1 MSMRRNSQIALLSLS
16 LSLSA
21 ISLGLPAVA
30 QAPAGG
36 AALPPR
42 SVTLGQ
48 AEKGPLPFSV
58 NVIGTVLPVASVA
71 IRTRVD
77 AQIEKIL
84 VEDGAPVK
92 AGDVLIKLD
101 SRAVEAQLKQAQ
113 AQLDKDKAL
122 NEQAQRDVARYAEL
136 IKKQSTTQLNYDNA
150 RTALASSKAAMAGDE
165 AAIENLKVQLSYYI
179 LTAPISGRVGAVS
192 LKVGNIARS
201 GDNTTTGTLVTVNQI
216 SPIYVTFS
224 VPQRLLPDM
233 RAALKTKTAIA
244 SAKPQGLT
252 TASKGQLALLDNA
265 IDPNTGTLMA
275 RALFENADE
284 NLWPGQLV
292 DMRITLRTDESVI
305 SVPRQAVQSGQKGN
319 FVFIVENG
327 VARMRPIT
335 VARDQDDRSVIA
347 TGLAGTETLVLDG
360 ANLLS
365 DGNRVENR
373 AAPPKKGDI

>member
-1 MSMRRNSQIALLSLS
+1 MSMRRNSQIALLG

-21 ISLGLPAVA
+21 ISLGLPALA
-30 QAPAGG
+30 QAPAG
-36 AALPPR
+36 APSPPPR
-42 SVTLGQ
+42 SVTLGEAQ
-48 AEKGPLPFSV
+48 KGPLPFSV

-84 VEDGAPVK
+84 VEDGASVK

-113 AQLDKDKAL
+113 AQLDKDKAI

-136 IKKQSTTQLNYDNA
+136 IKKQSTTQLNYVNA

-165 AAIENLKVQLSYYI
+165 AAIENLKVQLSYYT

-201 GDNTTTGTLVTVNQI
+201 GDNAATGTLVTVNQI

-347 TGLAGTETLVLDG
+347 TGLTGTETLVLDG

-365 DGNRVENR
+365 DGNKVENR